1 MYEQSLQG
9 NGGERERLK
18 KIVQWKQRKKLMQV
32 TNLKNKMQV
41 EDSLRLIIPKND
53 IEYKQG
59 A

>member
-1 MYEQSLQG
+1 
-9 NGGERERLK
+9 
-18 KIVQWKQRKKLMQV
+18 MQV